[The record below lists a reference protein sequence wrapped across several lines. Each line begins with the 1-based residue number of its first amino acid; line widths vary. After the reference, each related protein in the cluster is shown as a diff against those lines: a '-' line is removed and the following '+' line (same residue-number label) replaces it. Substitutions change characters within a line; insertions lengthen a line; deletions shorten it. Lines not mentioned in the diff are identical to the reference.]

1 MSYYKTF
8 NYGPTHLPV
17 LRSLTQDWLVADQG
31 IMVGPDFRSFAY
43 SPSTG
48 RYAIVERCRYHDGF
62 NWEVVEYID

>member
-17 LRSLTQDWLVADQG
+17 KRSLILDWLIADQG
-31 IMVGPDFRSFAY
+31 IVVGPDFWSFAY

-48 RYAIVERCRYHDGF
+48 QYARVARCRYHDGF